1 MKHMH
6 YLEEQA
12 EEIKE
17 AGAHGIHLR
26 TVIGEK
32 DGAPNFYMRVITFA
46 ESAASPSHSHP
57 YEHEVF
63 ILSGKG
69 TLEVDGE
76 TVQLKPGDVALVP
89 PDAPHC
95 FRTEEPMEMI
105 CLIPKG

>member
-1 MKHMH
+1 MKHIH
-6 YLEEQA
+6 YLDEQG

-17 AGAHGIHLR
+17 AGAHGIRLR

-32 DGAPNFYMRVITFA
+32 DGAKNFFMRVVSFA
-46 ESAASPSHSHP
+46 DSAASPSHSHP

-63 ILSGKG
+63 IINGKG
-69 TLEVDGE
+69 TLEVDGKAFP
-76 TVQLKPGDVALVP
+76 LNPGDVAYVP

-105 CLIPKG
+105 CVIPKV